1 MKRYMQADSSF
12 TSLVLKRV
20 PPRCTSAVLVEML
33 DKIAEGQYDFVH
45 LPYDIRNHK
54 NLSLAFVNFLDHTTA
69 ASALRWL
76 STATNCPQ
84 GLAPSTQVH
93 WGQIHGLGPNL
104 AHFIARFGIA
114 ALDPPYA
121 PFVFLNGICVSRP
134 RQIVGSFITPTM
146 YRTAKRLV
154 QQRAYAGEN
163 LGEAANFDEFWRRRQ
178 QLSNL
183 CTLPWDDEI
192 RRCLIHLESDYA
204 ILRL

>member
-1 MKRYMQADSSF
+1 MQADSSF

-121 PFVFLNGICVSRP
+121 PFVFLNGISVSRP
-134 RQIVGSFITPTM
+134 RQIVGKLGCNPSGVLVELKPWISIAREPEKQTPTLGLLPRDC
-146 YRTAKRLV
+146 YR
-154 QQRAYAGEN
+154 
-163 LGEAANFDEFWRRRQ
+163 FD
-178 QLSNL
+178 
-183 CTLPWDDEI
+183 WDDLARI
-192 RRCLIHLESDYA
+192 G
-204 ILRL
+204 